1 MLRLCRKHQ
10 ETVARLRKITF
21 EDRQY
26 NSQAGKLKEGS
37 MQEGVNFT
45 TNNYLTSGDRSLST
59 TNGSE
64 NYDSLGYINL
74 ETEEAM
80 TNNYLKENNET
91 KYKVSRLENSS
102 RKHKQQL
109 HKAFTTRPY
118 FLL

>member
-1 MLRLCRKHQ
+1 MLRLRRKCQ

-21 EDRQY
+21 KGRQN

-37 MQEGVNFT
+37 TQEGVDFT
-45 TNNYLTSGDRSLST
+45 TNNYLTSSDRSLST

-64 NYDSLGYINL
+64 NYGSLGYINLYINL

-91 KYKVSRLENSS
+91 KYKVDLET
-102 RKHKQQL
+102 L
-109 HKAFTTRPY
+109 HENTD
-118 FLL
+118 

>member
-1 MLRLCRKHQ
+1 MLRLRRKRQ

-21 EDRQY
+21 EGREN

-37 MQEGVNFT
+37 TQEGVDFT

-64 NYDSLGYINL
+64 NYGSLEYINL
-74 ETEEAM
+74 KTEEAM

-91 KYKVSRLENSS
+91 KYKVDWKILQENTNNNSI
-102 RKHKQQL
+102 
-109 HKAFTTRPY
+109 RP
-118 FLL
+118 L